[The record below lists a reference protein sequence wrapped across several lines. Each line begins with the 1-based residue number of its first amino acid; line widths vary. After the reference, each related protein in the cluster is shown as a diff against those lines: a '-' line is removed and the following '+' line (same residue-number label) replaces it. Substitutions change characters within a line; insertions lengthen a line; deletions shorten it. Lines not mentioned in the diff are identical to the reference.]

1 MNNFITMS
9 AAAALVVG
17 CALGFLDF
25 RFKDIDWRGKHPN
38 LMRRAEKLFKL
49 PPFEATVP
57 QG

>member
-9 AAAALVVG
+9 AAAALVV
-17 CALGFLDF
+17 
-25 RFKDIDWRGKHPN
+25 
-38 LMRRAEKLFKL
+38 RRAEKLFKL